1 MEKISNLFGIAAM
14 SFILEIICLDSLD
27 GTVKYAAAIALA
39 VSFAFFVWKGVSAF
53 EEGKVRTDDKA
64 EEALKLQ
71 SDTLV
76 AAINK
81 LCNQQHENNQSMLA
95 SMQSLS
101 EVRVSE
107 LKKMFLDIQK
117 VIEACSQ
124 KNVAELSGFIADY
137 QIAREQKSL
146 ELFSKFEASNK
157 ALLSG
162 TLTKIGLLCD
172 SLVEKNQEI
181 AVDIVQ
187 KLTALEKQSIDAN
200 ASKIEGCV
208 QNVSNKI
215 ETFSQN
221 ISANNDKLISEL
233 DESVVSA
240 VNRTV
245 EINERMIA
253 SVNEIHNSLVSN
265 SEELTKQLH
274 NNNASVLSSMQ
285 SLSEERLDELRKLFS
300 DMHDAIEAGSQK
312 NVAELSGVIADYR
325 VVREKMSLEMFNK
338 FEDSNKKLLSGT
350 VTKIELL
357 CDDLVEKNQELTA
370 DIMQNLANLEQQSLK
385 NSSTRIE
392 SFVQDVSG
400 KLDGFVHDILLHN
413 GKIIAEMDSNIVAS
427 VKRIAEI
434 NERTAAGVKDMHNS
448 LVNNNNALTDQLHS
462 TYEEISEFVAD
473 VIEERSKNIDDLLKA
488 LKDNNDNFKDDMA
501 TLSKNLKRKIDE
513 LPNML
518 KDSSDDILEKFD
530 EGIKKLC
537 ANQRDFVLE
546 IKQYNDEMKK
556 MSEDDL
562 EILRELLCD
571 GK

>member
-1 MEKISNLFGIAAM
+1 MEKISNLFGMAAM

-81 LCNQQHENNQSMLA
+81 LCNQQHENNQSVLA
-95 SMQSLS
+95 SMQ
-101 EVRVSE
+101 R
-107 LKKMFLDIQK
+107 
-117 VIEACSQ
+117 
-124 KNVAELSGFIADY
+124 
-137 QIAREQKSL
+137 
-146 ELFSKFEASNK
+146 
-157 ALLSG
+157 
-162 TLTKIGLLCD
+162 
-172 SLVEKNQEI
+172 
-181 AVDIVQ
+181 
-187 KLTALEKQSIDAN
+187 
-200 ASKIEGCV
+200 
-208 QNVSNKI
+208 
-215 ETFSQN
+215 
-221 ISANNDKLISEL
+221 
-233 DESVVSA
+233 
-240 VNRTV
+240 
-245 EINERMIA
+245 
-253 SVNEIHNSLVSN
+253 
-265 SEELTKQLH
+265 
-274 NNNASVLSSMQ
+274 
-285 SLSEERLDELRKLFS
+285 LSEERLAELRKLFS

-312 NVAELSGVIADYR
+312 NVAELSGVIADYQ
-325 VVREKMSLEMFNK
+325 VAREKMSLEMFNK

-350 VTKIELL
+350 VTKIESL
-357 CDDLVEKNQELTA
+357 CDKLVEKNQELAA
-370 DIMQNLANLEQQSLK
+370 DIMQNLANLEQQSLH
-385 NSSTRIE
+385 NNSTRIE
-392 SFVQDVSG
+392 SFVQDVAG

-530 EGIKKLC
+530 EGIKKMC
-537 ANQRDFVLE
+537 ANQKDFVLE

-562 EILRELLCD
+562 EILRELLRD

>member
-1 MEKISNLFGIAAM
+1 MFGQLGWYCKVCSSHRIG
-14 SFILEIICLDSLD
+14 SIFC
-27 GTVKYAAAIALA
+27 
-39 VSFAFFVWKGVSAF
+39 FFVWKGISAF

-81 LCNQQHENNQSMLA
+81 LCNQQQENNQSVLA

-124 KNVAELSGFIADY
+124 KNVAELSG
-137 QIAREQKSL
+137 
-146 ELFSKFEASNK
+146 
-157 ALLSG
+157 
-162 TLTKIGLLCD
+162 
-172 SLVEKNQEI
+172 
-181 AVDIVQ
+181 
-187 KLTALEKQSIDAN
+187 
-200 ASKIEGCV
+200 
-208 QNVSNKI
+208 
-215 ETFSQN
+215 
-221 ISANNDKLISEL
+221 
-233 DESVVSA
+233 
-240 VNRTV
+240 
-245 EINERMIA
+245 
-253 SVNEIHNSLVSN
+253 
-265 SEELTKQLH
+265 
-274 NNNASVLSSMQ
+274 
-285 SLSEERLDELRKLFS
+285 
-300 DMHDAIEAGSQK
+300 
-312 NVAELSGVIADYR
+312 VIADYR
-325 VVREKMSLEMFNK
+325 VAREKMSLEMFNK

-370 DIMQNLANLEQQSLK
+370 DIMQNLANLEQQSLQ